1 MLKELEQLSDTAVDL
16 IFNNV
21 NKKINNLYNNKVY
34 IKIYKFLFLNNF

>member
-21 NKKINNLYNNKVY
+21 IFEKIFPKKI
-34 IKIYKFLFLNNF
+34 

>member
-21 NKKINNLYNNKVY
+21 SFYLYSLIYTKYFYKIEF
-34 IKIYKFLFLNNF
+34 YKFLKN